1 MSEMKPKRPLA
12 RKIFWIVLVPLAFEV
27 TFLSAI
33 LLLLNRAE
41 REYAAEAHAGEI
53 IAKLNLCMTD
63 MTGMGMFTY
72 IYLLTGSER
81 PLNNAKRSAELMRK
95 HIVPL
100 QTLVANDDLATREKI
115 DHFLKMYERSLQ
127 SVSATAAIS
136 VKRMQ
141 ASPPELG
148 TAVDKEGAVEEVR
161 SGRESSRKVAS
172 LGNEIVSEQLQVS
185 TLRGKSYED
194 FRHIVDLILKFGIA
208 ASFAISIGLA
218 VYFNRY
224 MRKRIDSLMSNTVL
238 YASNQPLLPPIS
250 GDDEIA
256 MLDKIFRE
264 SARALEEAG
273 QRERAV
279 LENAANV
286 IFALD
291 TGGRILSINHSV
303 ERLWGYRTEDCLGAR
318 LSRFVVG
325 SDAETMSK
333 KLAEIQRGFEGSFES
348 QLRKADG
355 TLTDVLWAL
364 SYSETDKTIAG
375 VAHDISE
382 RKRMERLKLEFS
394 DVMRRGLH
402 VPLES
407 IQALFKKMEAS
418 AESLPEKAVAKASS
432 GEKEIARLMR
442 LLDDFVDIDVSAS
455 EFSSEKLQRV
465 NVQDLMETASMSLRD
480 WAAKRN
486 VTVTIERSEAM
497 VLADGGQIVRVLVNL
512 IANAIKF
519 SPPESEVR
527 VAVLQDDGYVEFQV
541 IDLGPGIAPEN
552 QAAVFEKFKQLE
564 QQQQQQQQTKVS
576 GTGLGLAICQS
587 IVSKHNGSIGVRS
600 DGRTGSTFWFRL
612 PAVPSSFSS
621 GDPE

>member
-1 MSEMKPKRPLA
+1 MKPKRPLA

-81 PLNNAKRSAELMRK
+81 PLNNAKQSAEFMRK
-95 HIVPL
+95 HIAPL
-100 QTLVANDDLATREKI
+100 QAMVANDDLATRERI
-115 DHFLKMYERSLQ
+115 NQFLKMYERSLH
-127 SVSATAAIS
+127 SVSQTAAIS

-148 TAVDKEGAVEEVR
+148 TGVDKEGAVAEIR
-161 SGRESSRKVAS
+161 SGRESSHQVAG
-172 LGNEIVSEQLQVS
+172 LGNEIISEQLQVS
-185 TLRGKSYED
+185 TNRGKRYDD
-194 FRHIVDLILKFGIA
+194 FRRTVDLILKLGIA
-208 ASFAISIGLA
+208 ASFAISLGLA
-218 VYFNRY
+218 IYFNRY
-224 MRKRIDSLMSNTVL
+224 MRERIESLMSNTVL
-238 YASNQPLLPPIS
+238 YASNKPLLPPIS
-250 GDDEIA
+250 GEDEIA

-273 QRERAV
+273 QRERVV

-286 IFALD
+286 IFAMD
-291 TGGRILSINHSV
+291 AGGRILSINQSV

-325 SDAETMSK
+325 SDAEAVGK
-333 KLAEIQRGFEGSFES
+333 KLAEIQRGAEGSFES

-364 SYSETDKTIAG
+364 SYSEIDKTIAG

-407 IQALFKKMEAS
+407 IQALFQRMEKS

-432 GEKEIARLMR
+432 GAKEIARLMR
-442 LLDDFVDIDVSAS
+442 LLDDFVDIDVNAS
-455 EFSSEKLQRV
+455 EISRENLQRV
-465 NVQDLMETASMSLRD
+465 KVQDLMETAALSLKD
-480 WAAKRN
+480 WAAKRSVSIN
-486 VTVTIERSEAM
+486 SATSEAM
-497 VLADGGQIVRVLVNL
+497 VVADGGQIVRVLVNL

-519 SPPESEVR
+519 SPPESEVK
-527 VAVLQDDGYVEFQV
+527 VSVLLADGCVEFQV
-541 IDLGPGIAPEN
+541 IDRGPGIAPEN
-552 QAAVFEKFKQLE
+552 QKAVFEKFKQLE
-564 QQQQQQQQTKVS
+564 QQQQTKVS

-612 PAVPSSFSS
+612 PDAGESGKSS
-621 GDPE
+621 GETK